1 MAEPKDYQQHIHV
14 FRGLAIMGIVT
25 AHTIPSLDWSQWP
38 LTGRFVDALVNESSV
53 FFFFIAGYLFQHL
66 SARFVFRSY
75 LRQKLLTVILPYLIL
90 SVPALIIFTQFTQ
103 RTGMW
108 SWFYDL
114 PVWEQV
120 GLFLLTGKHLAP
132 LWFVPTI
139 TLFYLLA
146 PLLLWVDRKMPRLY
160 WLIVPLLVLS
170 TWLGRDGP
178 YGPIDK
184 AIYLFP
190 AYLLGMAFSHHK
202 AQGMALVRRW
212 WWALLAVVLVSCAGL
227 VFQWPDP
234 PHYQMPMKAAACLL
248 LVWLLYRH
256 HHRVGHRLD
265 FVAEVSFGIFFIH
278 AYFISA
284 IKVVTVYLIEGSVY
298 KGVGGEVIP
307 GNPLTLLLYAGA
319 VLVLSTATIWVVK
332 KVLGKHSRKLI
343 GA

>member
-1 MAEPKDYQQHIHV
+1 MAESKGYQQHIHV
-14 FRGLAIMGIVT
+14 FRGVAIMGIVT

-38 LTGRFVDALVNESSV
+38 LTGRFIDALVNESSV

-66 SARFVFRSY
+66 SARFVFQNY
-75 LRQKLLTVILPYLIL
+75 LRQKFFTVILPYLLL
-90 SVPALIIFTQFTQ
+90 SIPALIIFTQFTQ

-108 SWFYDL
+108 TWFYDL

-139 TLFYLLA
+139 TLFYLAA
-146 PLLLWVDRKMPRLY
+146 PLLLWVDQKMPRLY

-178 YGPIDK
+178 HGPIDK
-184 AIYLFP
+184 AIYLLP

-202 AQGMALVRRW
+202 AQGMALVQRW
-212 WWALLAVVLVSCAGL
+212 WWALLLVVLVSCAGL
-227 VFQWPDP
+227 VLQWPDP

-284 IKVVTVYLIEGSVY
+284 IKVVTVYLVEGSVY

-307 GNPLTLLLYAGA
+307 GNLLTLLLYASA
-319 VLVLSTATIWVVK
+319 VLLLSTATIWVIK
-332 KVLGKHSRKLI
+332 KVLGKHSRKFI

>member
-1 MAEPKDYQQHIHV
+1 MAEHKEYQQHIHV

-25 AHTIPSLDWSQWP
+25 AHTIPSLDWSQSP
-38 LTGRFVDALVNESSV
+38 LTGRIVDAVVNESSV

-90 SVPALIIFTQFTQ
+90 SIPALIIFTQFTQ

-108 SWFYDL
+108 SWFYGL

-139 TLFYLLA
+139 AMFYLVA
-146 PLLLWVDRKMPRLY
+146 PLLLWIDRRRPSLY
-160 WLIVPLLVLS
+160 WLIIPLLVLS

-178 YGPIDK
+178 NGPIDK
-184 AIYLFP
+184 AIYLLP

-202 AQGMALVRRW
+202 NRALALVQRW
-212 WWALLAVVLVSCAGL
+212 WWALLAVVLISGAGL
-227 VFQWPDP
+227 VLQWPDP
-234 PHYQMPMKAAACLL
+234 PHYQLPMKAAACLL
-248 LVWLLYRH
+248 LVWVLYRH
-256 HHRVGHRLD
+256 HHRFGHRLD

-284 IKVVTVYLIEGSVY
+284 IKVISVYLVQGTVYQ
-298 KGVGGEVIP
+298 GVGGSVIP
-307 GNPLTLLLYAGA
+307 GNLPMLVLYASTVLCLSAA
-319 VLVLSTATIWVVK
+319 VIWVVK
-332 KVLGKHSRKLI
+332 KTLGKHSRKLI

>member
-1 MAEPKDYQQHIHV
+1 MTESKGYQQHIHV
-14 FRGLAIMGIVT
+14 FRGVAIMGIVT
-25 AHTIPSLDWSQWP
+25 AHTIPSLDWSHWP
-38 LTGRFVDALVNESSV
+38 QTGRFIDALVNESSV

-66 SARFVFRSY
+66 SARFVFPNY
-75 LRQKLLTVILPYLIL
+75 LRQKFFTVILPYLIL
-90 SVPALIIFTQFTQ
+90 SIPALIIFTQFTQ

-108 SWFYDL
+108 PWFYDL
-114 PVWEQV
+114 PVWEQA

-139 TLFYLLA
+139 TLFYLVA

-160 WLIVPLLVLS
+160 WLIVPLLLLS

-178 YGPIDK
+178 HGPIDK
-184 AIYLFP
+184 AIYLLP

-202 AQGMALVRRW
+202 TQGMALVQRW
-212 WWALLAVVLVSCAGL
+212 WWALLVVVLVSCAGL
-227 VFQWPDP
+227 VLQWPDP

-256 HHRVGHRLD
+256 HHRIGHRLD

-284 IKVVTVYLIEGSVY
+284 IKVVTVYLVEGAVY

-307 GNPLTLLLYAGA
+307 GNLFTLLLYAGA

>member
-1 MAEPKDYQQHIHV
+1 MAESKDYQQHIHV
-14 FRGLAIMGIVT
+14 FRGMAIMGIVT
-25 AHTIPSLDWSQWP
+25 AHTIPSLNWSQWP
-38 LTGRFVDALVNESSV
+38 LTARFVDALVNESSV

-66 SARFVFRSY
+66 SARFVFRKY

-90 SVPALIIFTQFTQ
+90 SIPALIIFTQFTQ

-139 TLFYLLA
+139 TLFYLCA
-146 PLLLWVDRKMPRLY
+146 PLLLWIDRKMPRLY

-178 YGPIDK
+178 NGPIDK
-184 AIYLFP
+184 AIYLLP

-202 AQGMALVRRW
+202 AKGMALIQRW

-227 VFQWPDP
+227 VLQWSDP

-307 GNPLTLLLYAGA
+307 GNFLTLLLYAGA
-319 VLVLSTATIWVVK
+319 VLMLSTATIWMVK

>member
-25 AHTIPSLDWSQWP
+25 AHTIPSLDWSQSP
-38 LTGRFVDALVNESSV
+38 LTGRFIDALVNESSV

-66 SARFVFRSY
+66 SARFVFRHY
-75 LRQKLLTVILPYLIL
+75 LRQKFLTVILPYLIL
-90 SVPALIIFTQFTQ
+90 SIPALIIFTQFTQ

-139 TLFYLLA
+139 TLFYLVA
-146 PLLLWVDRKMPRLY
+146 PLLLWADRHMPRLY
-160 WLIVPLLVLS
+160 WLILPLLVLS
-170 TWLGRDGP
+170 TLLGRDGP
-178 YGPIDK
+178 NGPIDK
-184 AIYLFP
+184 AIYLLP
-190 AYLLGMAFSHHK
+190 AYLLGMAFSHYK
-202 AQGMALVRRW
+202 LQGMALVQRW
-212 WWALLAVVLVSCAGL
+212 WWALMAVVLVSCAGL
-227 VFQWPDP
+227 VLQWPDP
-234 PHYQMPMKAAACLL
+234 PHYQMPMKAAASLL
-248 LVWLLYRH
+248 LVWVLYHH

-284 IKVVTVYLIEGSVY
+284 IKVATVYLVEGTVY

-307 GNPLTLLLYAGA
+307 GNLFVLFLYASA
-319 VLVLSTATIWVVK
+319 VLVLSTVAIWVVK

>member
-1 MAEPKDYQQHIHV
+1 MAESNGYQQHIHV
-14 FRGLAIMGIVT
+14 FRGVAIMGIVT

-38 LTGRFVDALVNESSV
+38 LTGRFIDAIVNESSV

-66 SARFVFRSY
+66 SARFVFQNY
-75 LRQKLLTVILPYLIL
+75 LRQKFFTVILPYLIL
-90 SVPALIIFTQFTQ
+90 SIPALIIFTQFTQ

-139 TLFYLLA
+139 TLFYLFA

-160 WLIVPLLVLS
+160 WFIVPLLVLS

-178 YGPIDK
+178 HGPIDK
-184 AIYLFP
+184 AIYLLP

-227 VFQWPDP
+227 VFQWTDP

-284 IKVVTVYLIEGSVY
+284 IKVVTVYLVEGAVY
-298 KGVGGEVIP
+298 KGVGGDVIP
-307 GNPLTLLLYAGA
+307 GNLLTLLLYAGA
-319 VLVLSTATIWVVK
+319 VLVLSTSTIWVVK
-332 KVLGKHSRKLI
+332 KVLCKHSRKLI